1 MTNGSFEVI
10 FTCVKSIVPFIHARK
25 VVIETND
32 KVVVIG
38 EPGRNFDSLD
48 IMKTNFNRRKVLN
61 TE

>member
-1 MTNGSFEVI
+1 MLKN
-10 FTCVKSIVPFIHARK
+10 AQK

-48 IMKTNFNRRKVLN
+48 IIKTNFNRCEVLK
-61 TE
+61 TEWSS